1 MALDWPKKRVVIF
14 HRTRVVRSVTIDE
27 QLDQIIRRVWTE
39 AIKHGW
45 RRPSYSLALNNTLYA
60 LFYTVLHHMTD
71 IHGKSEPYMPDRNT
85 ALKVLDV
92 ITGKRAITREEYAL
106 FDKWVEALAR
116 EGYMTPTSN
125 RMLRI

>member
-1 MALDWPKKRVVIF
+1 M
-14 HRTRVVRSVTIDE
+14 VRSVTIDD
-27 QLDQIIRRVWTE
+27 QLDQIIKRVWTE

-60 LFYTVLHHMTD
+60 LFYTLLHHISD
-71 IHGKSEPYMPDRNT
+71 IHNKSDHYMPDKNT

-92 ITGKRAITREEYAL
+92 ISGKRSITREEYAL

-116 EGYMTPTSN
+116 EGYMTPASN
-125 RMLRI
+125 RKPPENHPTQL

>member
-1 MALDWPKKRVVIF
+1 
-14 HRTRVVRSVTIDE
+14 VRSVTIDE

-60 LFYTVLHHMTD
+60 LFYTLLHHMTD
-71 IHGKSEPYMPDRNT
+71 VHSKSDPYMPDRNT

-92 ITGKRAITREEYAL
+92 ISGKRPIT
-106 FDKWVEALAR
+106 
-116 EGYMTPTSN
+116 
-125 RMLRI
+125 